1 MDSKE
6 DANLQWG
13 RLDMRERLE
22 NTGEG
27 QPTLSARRAWG
38 ALALSVV
45 VYEIACPKGET
56 LSEGIDRLMETR
68 KGKALAIGA
77 VGLTASHLI
86 NAIPEKFDP
95 FHYALLWKDR
105 PESLLE

>member
-1 MDSKE
+1 
-6 DANLQWG
+6 
-13 RLDMRERLE
+13 
-22 NTGEG
+22 
-27 QPTLSARRAWG
+27 
-38 ALALSVV
+38 
-45 VYEIACPKGET
+45 
-56 LSEGIDRLMETR
+56 METR

-77 VGLTASHLI
+77 VGLTAAHLI